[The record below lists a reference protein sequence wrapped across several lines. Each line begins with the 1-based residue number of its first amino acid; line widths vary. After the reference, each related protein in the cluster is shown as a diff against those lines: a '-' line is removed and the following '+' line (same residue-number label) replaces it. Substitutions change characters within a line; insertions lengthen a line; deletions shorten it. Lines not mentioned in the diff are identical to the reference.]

1 MSRNKFN
8 VIPRKRLPRRW
19 WFRICVDGKS
29 IWLASLVWWM
39 FPPQMLTPHLLVSR
53 SVEWRWTYLLTSK
66 LTYDITTLLFSHSIH
81 TYYLIY
87 YTTSITHNFL
97 FNYTHTHTAH
107 GNSGAQAWD
116 PSSSRSCAWTFRVY
130 LLFHGSFDILY
141 AYIRIY
147 YVGSVSTWIATASGP
162 ASHPIT
168 HPFPPSFT
176 PIWYNTPIHL
186 FKSIHSSFYS
196 FTSYACV
203 RLIQNLR
210 AAALLIS
217 TRRLRVLAYVA
228 TLMDMSLPSDL
239 TTYLTTKD
247 DNDLAQTGEVSLEES

>member
-1 MSRNKFN
+1 MENPSDSLRSS
-8 VIPRKRLPRRW
+8 
-19 WFRICVDGKS
+19 DGC
-29 IWLASLVWWM
+29 SLHRCS
-39 FPPQMLTPHLLVSR
+39 PPTSSSAAPWND
-53 SVEWRWTYLLTSK
+53 VELIYWHPNLHM
-66 LTYDITTLLFSHSIH
+66 TLLLYYFLTLFIHIIWFTILLQLHIISYSI
-81 TYYLIY
+81 
-87 YTTSITHNFL
+87 
-97 FNYTHTHTAH
+97 THTHTAH

-186 FKSIHSSFYS
+186 IKSIHSSFYS

-247 DNDLAQTGEVSLEES
+247 DNDLAQTDEVSLEES

>member
-1 MSRNKFN
+1 M
-8 VIPRKRLPRRW
+8 
-19 WFRICVDGKS
+19 
-29 IWLASLVWWM
+29 
-39 FPPQMLTPHLLVSR
+39 
-53 SVEWRWTYLLTSK
+53 
-66 LTYDITTLLFSHSIH
+66 
-81 TYYLIY
+81 
-87 YTTSITHNFL
+87 
-97 FNYTHTHTAH
+97 
-107 GNSGAQAWD
+107 
-116 PSSSRSCAWTFRVY
+116 
-130 LLFHGSFDILY
+130 LFHGSFDILY

-176 PIWYNTPIHL
+176 IHL
-186 FKSIHSSFYS
+186 IKSIHSSFYS